1 MKADLHLHTTASDGI
16 KTPSEVVARAAE
28 RGLELIAVTDHD
40 TVSGVEEAAEAAKAA
55 GILLV
60 AGIEI
65 SAYSNS
71 EIHVLGYNVD
81 FRNPAF
87 TERIAEIK
95 NMRKARNVVIGQK
108 LKALGVAP
116 DIDFEADGMG
126 RMVIAREMLKAGYVS
141 DIQEAFDRYLG
152 PKGRAYANTRRTSPL
167 AAVKLI
173 TEFGGMATL
182 AHPKKYLQE
191 RTLDML
197 VTGLKPF
204 GLKGIE
210 VYYPKH
216 TADDVAALV
225 KIADKY
231 GLCPTG
237 GSDYHGEEDRRFSC
251 DLPAKTLRAL
261 DIKGK

>member
-1 MKADLHLHTTASDGI
+1 
-16 KTPSEVVARAAE
+16 
-28 RGLELIAVTDHD
+28 
-40 TVSGVEEAAEAAKAA
+40 
-55 GILLV
+55 
-60 AGIEI
+60 
-65 SAYSNS
+65 
-71 EIHVLGYNVD
+71 
-81 FRNPAF
+81 
-87 TERIAEIK
+87 
-95 NMRKARNVVIGQK
+95 
-108 LKALGVAP
+108 
-116 DIDFEADGMG
+116 
-126 RMVIAREMLKAGYVS
+126 
-141 DIQEAFDRYLG
+141 
-152 PKGRAYANTRRTSPL
+152 
-167 AAVKLI
+167 
-173 TEFGGMATL
+173 MATL

-261 DIKGK
+261 GIKGK